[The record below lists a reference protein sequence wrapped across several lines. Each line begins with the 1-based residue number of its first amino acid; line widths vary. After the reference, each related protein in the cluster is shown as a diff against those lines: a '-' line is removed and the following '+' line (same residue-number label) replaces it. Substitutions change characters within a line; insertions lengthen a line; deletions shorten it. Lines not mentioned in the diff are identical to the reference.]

1 MKLDKSKILSLA
13 RFLFFLITV
22 SSLLAF
28 VFYEFHVLTTPLDK
42 PIDKKVRESHKNT
55 LIVAL
60 TFSILSGLLFFINK
74 SQSKSTLDNIL
85 YNDFDSYVDV
95 SV

>member
-1 MKLDKSKILSLA
+1 MTFRKSQILYFA
-13 RFLFFLITV
+13 RILFFLITV
-22 SSLLAF
+22 ASLLAF
-28 VFYEFHVLTTPLDK
+28 VFYEFNVLTTPLDK

-74 SQSKSTLDNIL
+74 SQSKSALDNIL